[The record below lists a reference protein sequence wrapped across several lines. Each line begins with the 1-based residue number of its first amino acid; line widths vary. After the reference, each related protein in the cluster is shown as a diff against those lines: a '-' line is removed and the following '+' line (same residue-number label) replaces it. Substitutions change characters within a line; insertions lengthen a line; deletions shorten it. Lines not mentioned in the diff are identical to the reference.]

1 MADGMTP
8 ERWQV
13 VKDVF
18 QAALR
23 RDERQRPA
31 YLDHA
36 CAGDPSLRADVDA
49 MLASDERAGSFLEEP
64 VIDRAPELVAEEV
77 HTSRVGSTIGHYRV
91 LSPLG
96 AGGMGE
102 VYRAEDSRL
111 GRQVAL
117 KVLLPGLV
125 SNIASRARFF
135 REARLAASLDHP
147 NICTIYEVGEAGD
160 VPFISMQYVDGDTLQ
175 HVLDARPLGVDR
187 LLSIALQVADA
198 LGVAHAAGIVHR
210 DIKSSNIMVTPSDQA
225 KVLDFGISRV
235 LQPGSETDAPSSTSS
250 GVFFGT
256 PSYMAPE
263 QARGEPADSR
273 SDIFAFGTVLYE
285 MASGRVPFSRPSAP
299 ETTNAVINDPHTP
312 VREINPQIPPPLANL
327 IDRALAKDPAH
338 RYQSIE
344 DVRVVLRSMA
354 QAAHVVGS
362 SPEESRLSPSRRR
375 LAALPATLRRGR
387 RLHTARRRGIAAA
400 AAAIILV
407 AANQRRT
414 DPAHQWYGIV
424 RFGCRASIRPRK
436 HAGRS
441 RVPRGRNRRE
451 CHGSSV
457 AAVTGTRDG
466 PDHDVHLPGPRHR
479 PQSGRT
485 RARGESGS
493 DRGGAPGRQ
502 QDRRPARARRRER
515 WRATLGAASTT
526 DRSQSSLRC
535 QETSRRRSP
544 VSCTCG

>member
-1 MADGMTP
+1 MTP

-91 LSPLG
+91 RSPLG

-117 KVLLPGLV
+117 KVLPPALV

-198 LGVAHAAGIVHR
+198 LGLL
-210 DIKSSNIMVTPSDQA
+210 TP
-225 KVLDFGISRV
+225 
-235 LQPGSETDAPSSTSS
+235 PGSFIATSS
-250 GVFFGT
+250 
-256 PSYMAPE
+256 
-263 QARGEPADSR
+263 
-273 SDIFAFGTVLYE
+273 
-285 MASGRVPFSRPSAP
+285 
-299 ETTNAVINDPHTP
+299 
-312 VREINPQIPPPLANL
+312 
-327 IDRALAKDPAH
+327 
-338 RYQSIE
+338 
-344 DVRVVLRSMA
+344 
-354 QAAHVVGS
+354 
-362 SPEESRLSPSRRR
+362 
-375 LAALPATLRRGR
+375 PATS
-387 RLHTARRRGIAAA
+387 
-400 AAAIILV
+400 
-407 AANQRRT
+407 
-414 DPAHQWYGIV
+414 W
-424 RFGCRASIRPRK
+424 
-436 HAGRS
+436 
-441 RVPRGRNRRE
+441 
-451 CHGSSV
+451 
-457 AAVTGTRDG
+457 
-466 PDHDVHLPGPRHR
+466 
-479 PQSGRT
+479 
-485 RARGESGS
+485 
-493 DRGGAPGRQ
+493 
-502 QDRRPARARRRER
+502 
-515 WRATLGAASTT
+515 
-526 DRSQSSLRC
+526 
-535 QETSRRRSP
+535 
-544 VSCTCG
+544 